1 MFRWTICTFVAAMVK
16 EVILS
21 LLCEYFE
28 IAIIR
33 REALY
38 DWLYC
43 MFVLLAT
50 TTSTT
55 ETY

>member
-1 MFRWTICTFVAAMVK
+1 MFRWTICTFVTAMVK